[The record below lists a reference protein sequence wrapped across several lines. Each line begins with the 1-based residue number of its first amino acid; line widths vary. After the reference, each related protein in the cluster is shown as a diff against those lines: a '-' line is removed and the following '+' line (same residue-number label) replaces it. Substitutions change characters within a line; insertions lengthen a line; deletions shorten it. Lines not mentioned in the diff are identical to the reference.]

1 MSATV
6 LSANSSM
13 RVSGREGDGGGKVG
27 RREGGKKGGMVRRG
41 EEMQVCACC
50 TMHIEVRRQPH
61 VGPRL
66 PL

>member
-50 TMHIEVRRQPH
+50 TMHIED
-61 VGPRL
+61 
-66 PL
+66 